1 MSDQDQD
8 QVALWAARVGERVVV
23 RHRLPTGQLT
33 DAVGP
38 LTAVDRAGAEFGGH
52 AVLRVLT
59 RRGESVIQLRDVV
72 AGKVVPPRPS
82 RAAPPG

>member
-1 MSDQDQD
+1 MSDQEQD
-8 QVALWAARVGERVVV
+8 PVALWAARIGERVVV

-33 DAVGP
+33 DAVGL
-38 LTAVDRAGAEFGGH
+38 LTAVDGAGTESGGQ

-59 RRGESVIQLRDVV
+59 RRGESVIRLRDVV

-82 RAAPPG
+82 RAEPPG